1 MVKISKNVSYYC
13 PLFSWVWQYSLHYSC
28 HILKWDTGTK
38 FSGLSIAMS
47 IKSLMDYS
55 GLFLF
60 FWLIMDEHLHSTVA
74 VLELNVNIKQSK
86 SNMSVIF
93 CKYAAVFF
101 TLNYVMWWQSNIWFA
116 IKIASYLIPQPC
128 KFLFLIS
135 RLWLKGLEKWICKIK
150 KLNGQVMK
158 CNLRNT
164 WYEYLSN
171 QVLPVIQ
178 GSKVPTFSL
187 SVLGMIPWNSANG
200 EMADGQLEFY

>member
-1 MVKISKNVSYYC
+1 MGMAIFSALFMSYFKMGYR
-13 PLFSWVWQYSLHYSC
+13 Y
-28 HILKWDTGTK
+28 K

-101 TLNYVMWWQSNIWFA
+101 TLNYVM
-116 IKIASYLIPQPC
+116 
-128 KFLFLIS
+128 
-135 RLWLKGLEKWICKIK
+135 
-150 KLNGQVMK
+150 
-158 CNLRNT
+158 
-164 WYEYLSN
+164 
-171 QVLPVIQ
+171 
-178 GSKVPTFSL
+178 
-187 SVLGMIPWNSANG
+187 
-200 EMADGQLEFY
+200 

>member
-74 VLELNVNIKQSK
+74 VLELNVNIKL
-86 SNMSVIF
+86 
-93 CKYAAVFF
+93 CH
-101 TLNYVMWWQSNIWFA
+101 VMA
-116 IKIASYLIPQPC
+116 IKHLIC
-128 KFLFLIS
+128 NKNSLIF
-135 RLWLKGLEKWICKIK
+135 
-150 KLNGQVMK
+150 N
-158 CNLRNT
+158 
-164 WYEYLSN
+164 
-171 QVLPVIQ
+171 
-178 GSKVPTFSL
+178 PTALQIF
-187 SVLGMIPWNSANG
+187 VF
-200 EMADGQLEFY
+200 DV